1 MLLNCGAGEDSW
13 ESPLDGSKIKPDNPK
28 RNQPLMFIGTA
39 DSEAPILWPS
49 DTKSQIIGKDPDA
62 GKYWGQEEKGAQRMR
77 QLRDRWDRGWDRL
90 NGHEFEP
97 TPGDSEGQESL
108 VCSSPWGCKELD
120 TTEQLNWTDRRKAP
134 GNHDHTTTQYTFALN
149 DWIIYLG

>member
-1 MLLNCGAGEDSW
+1 MLLNCDAGEDPW

-49 DTKSQIIGKDPDA
+49 DMKSQITGKDPDA
-62 GKYWGQEEKGAQRMR
+62 GKYWGQEKGAQRMR
-77 QLRDRWDRGWDRL
+77 QLRDRGWDQL
-90 NGHEFEP
+90 NGHEFEQ

-108 VCSSPWGCKELD
+108 VCSSPWGLKELD
-120 TTEQLNWTDRRKAP
+120 TTEQLN
-134 GNHDHTTTQYTFALN
+134 NTTKLV
-149 DWIIYLG
+149 